1 MLTKPIGSSHQRLL
15 GPISNQSR
23 KQFPMDESSI
33 NKKGDGKPSPRF
45 QNLGYL
51 SVSAGDTVEHHC
63 QHEHQTTHDIL
74 D

>member
-1 MLTKPIGSSHQRLL
+1 MLTKPIGSSHQRLQ

-23 KQFPMDESSI
+23 KQFPMDENSI

-45 QNLGYL
+45 QHLVWL
-51 SVSAGDTVEHHC
+51 SVSAGDTVKDDC
-63 QHEHQTTHDIL
+63 QHKHQTTHDVL